1 MEITYKEFIDNII
14 ESSGF
19 EAHRLLA
26 FENPDNY
33 KLVYACTCMAFL
45 KNKNQKRHKIT
56 PEEYEEAKLRKKKC

>member
-26 FENPDNY
+26 FENPDND
-33 KLVYACTCMAFL
+33 KLVYAWACMAF
-45 KNKNQKRHKIT
+45 
-56 PEEYEEAKLRKKKC
+56 